1 MMQMDSMKPWYYSRT
16 VWGALI
22 AVSAPMLQL
31 MGLPISPQ
39 IQPELAD
46 GLVTFVGAVG
56 GLVALYGRL
65 FATSQL
71 R

>member
-1 MMQMDSMKPWYYSRT
+1 MDNLKPWYLSRT

-22 AVSAPMLQL
+22 AVAAPLLQL
-31 MGLPISPQ
+31 LGLPVSPQ
-39 IQPELAD
+39 MQPELAD
-46 GLVTFVGAVG
+46 GLVTFIGAVG

-65 FATSQL
+65 FATTML